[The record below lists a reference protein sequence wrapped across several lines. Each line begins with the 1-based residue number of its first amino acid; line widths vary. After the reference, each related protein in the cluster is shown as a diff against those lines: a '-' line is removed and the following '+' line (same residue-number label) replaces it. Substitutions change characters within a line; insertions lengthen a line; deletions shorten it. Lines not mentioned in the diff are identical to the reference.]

1 MRMSD
6 WSSDVCSSD
15 LITNPTRPETWP
27 TVRAGL
33 YFIIPIGVLVW
44 CLSVEQLSAG
54 LSAFWAVVSMVI
66 QMLTQRPLIAWFRKQ
81 QVMPSVRVGVSETV
95 NGLQEGARN
104 MIGIAIA
111 CGTAGLIVGAR
122 TEERRVG
129 KECVRTCRSRWQAC
143 D

>member
-33 YFIIPIGVLVW
+33 YFLIPIGVLVW

-81 QVMPSVRVGVSETV
+81 QVMPSVRGGVSETV
-95 NGLQEGARN
+95 NGRS
-104 MIGIAIA
+104 
-111 CGTAGLIVGAR
+111 
-122 TEERRVG
+122 EERRVG
-129 KECVRTCRSRWQAC
+129 KEWVSTCRSRWWPYN
-143 D
+143 

>member
-1 MRMSD
+1 MS
-6 WSSDVCSSD
+6 
-15 LITNPTRPETWP
+15 
-27 TVRAGL
+27 
-33 YFIIPIGVLVW
+33 IGVLVW
-44 CLSVEQLSAG
+44 GLSVLQLAAG

-111 CGTAGLIVGAR
+111 CGTAGLIVGAITLTGLGLR
-122 TEERRVG
+122 MTALVEQIGRASCRERV
-129 KECVRTCRSRWQAC
+129 CQYV
-143 D
+143 